1 MDAQGRVQN
10 LRVVSNNANEAFAN
24 ICLQSF
30 QEARIPPI
38 PPDLIATLPEGRMA
52 VDITFTTLRK
62 PMMTVFSAPSMTET
76 IQTMVGFFTKG
87 GLFMWPLLACSI
99 VTVTTLVL
107 SILTLREKKVLPLV
121 IESEIERLTPG
132 GSAERLMRIVNDDN
146 SSLASVVRTA
156 LQHLRWPRAENIES
170 VQTRARRELVRLE
183 RGLIVLEV
191 VTGIAPLIGLIGTVA
206 GLVHV
211 FSGLG
216 VNTGASDTKAV
227 ALGISE
233 ALNCTIFGLS
243 IAVPALIGFSYFSK
257 KIEVMSVE
265 MESLV
270 SDLIAKCYYG
280 RVPSGEAVA
289 AAENHV
295 ASAGPRACRVNHSP
309 LVLP

>member
-1 MDAQGRVQN
+1 MTDT
-10 LRVVSNNANEAFAN
+10 
-24 ICLQSF
+24 LQAMLKF
-30 QEARIPPI
+30 
-38 PPDLIATLPEGRMA
+38 L
-52 VDITFTTLRK
+52 TT
-62 PMMTVFSAPSMTET
+62 
-76 IQTMVGFFTKG
+76 G
-87 GLFMWPLLACSI
+87 GMFMWPLLVCSI

-107 SILTLREKKVLPLV
+107 ATLTLREKQVLPLV

-132 GSAERLMRIVNDDN
+132 GSPERLMRIVNDDS
-146 SSLASVVRTA
+146 SSLAAVIRTA

-191 VTGIAPLIGLIGTVA
+191 MTGIAPLIGLIGTVS
-206 GLVHV
+206 GLLHV

-216 VNTGASDTKAV
+216 VATGASDTKAV

-233 ALNCTIFGLS
+233 ALNCTVFGLS

-270 SDLIAKCYYG
+270 SDLIAKIYYG
-280 RVPSGEAVA
+280 RVPSGEPILP
-289 AAENHV
+289 
-295 ASAGPRACRVNHSP
+295 PRTTSP
-309 LVLP
+309 APARAPVG

>member
-1 MDAQGRVQN
+1 
-10 LRVVSNNANEAFAN
+10 
-24 ICLQSF
+24 
-30 QEARIPPI
+30 
-38 PPDLIATLPEGRMA
+38 
-52 VDITFTTLRK
+52 
-62 PMMTVFSAPSMTET
+62 MTET
-76 IQTMVGFFTKG
+76 IQTMVSFFTKG

-99 VTVTTLVL
+99 VTVTTIVL

-132 GSAERLMRIVNDDN
+132 GSAERLMRIVNDDS

-280 RVPSGEAVA
+280 RVPSGEAVLPPRTTSPA
-289 AAENHV
+289 PARAP
-295 ASAGPRACRVNHSP
+295 AG
-309 LVLP
+309 